1 MPTLI
6 SQATHSP
13 FRRFAVSPFF
23 WSEAGIRCDL
33 IPVYGPLRRLPL
45 CSSRATSS
53 HSIDEVV
60 PTPQKP
66 QRPLF
71 SYAVLPV
78 QGEVREEFSPLLYP
92 LFANYVASYL
102 AARLG
107 RSLFQSDRP
116 ELLQSR
122 EIPVIQERP

>member
-1 MPTLI
+1 MA
-6 SQATHSP
+6 ATARGLG
-13 FRRFAVSPFF
+13 RRVIAVTHK
-23 WSEAGIRCDL
+23 DD
-33 IPVYGPLRRLPL
+33 
-45 CSSRATSS
+45 T
-53 HSIDEVV
+53 EV
-60 PTPQKP
+60 T
-66 QRPLF
+66 RHAF
-71 SYAVLPV
+71 AVLPV
-78 QGEVREEFSPLLYP
+78 HGEVREEFSPLLYP

>member
-1 MPTLI
+1 V
-6 SQATHSP
+6 H
-13 FRRFAVSPFF
+13 
-23 WSEAGIRCDL
+23 
-33 IPVYGPLRRLPL
+33 
-45 CSSRATSS
+45 
-53 HSIDEVV
+53 
-60 PTPQKP
+60 
-66 QRPLF
+66 
-71 SYAVLPV
+71 
-78 QGEVREEFSPLLYP
+78 GEVREEFSPLLYP